1 MQKLKDKMHI
11 GHSDKDKTAKGQGW
25 RQSCPFGHY
34 LMSQALT
41 DDTPA
46 SAPKEAPEP
55 LSNTTPDAPSK
66 DAEIVPTGV
75 TSNIGNEGTGQEATT
90 GNESLDSIPGDI
102 PAPPPHIAQRLEE
115 HREQVSALNM

>member
-1 MQKLKDKMHI
+1 M
-11 GHSDKDKTAKGQGW
+11 
-25 RQSCPFGHY
+25 
-34 LMSQALT
+34 T

-46 SAPKEAPEP
+46 SAPKKAPEP
-55 LSNTTPDAPSK
+55 LSNTAPAVPSK

-75 TSNIGNEGTGQEATT
+75 TSNIGNESTGQEATS

-115 HREQVSALNM
+115 HREQVSALCYVVESSLIRYTAFERVRGRLDQLVYS